1 VNREIDPE
9 RSLRL
14 SRLSWPE
21 VRRLLTNDPRL
32 ILPVGALDHHGPHLP
47 LGANTL
53 IAEHVALDLSG
64 RLQLVAAPT
73 FHYGLTKPDWAPYP
87 GTSTLRRKTFHRA
100 INELLASWD
109 DHGIDEVVIVS
120 AQRHEP
126 HIEALLTALTE
137 NPTTE
142 IVDLMTIDVADL
154 VESLPEEE
162 RGGELETSLL
172 LFLAPELVRMDEAVD
187 FLPHS
192 QSSGKYVEGRVTT
205 PPPGFQ
211 GVVGRPTLATAEKG
225 AAVYYRYISIL
236 EEALARPSPSAS
248 SEGC

>member
-1 VNREIDPE
+1 
-9 RSLRL
+9 LRL

-21 VRRLLTNDPRL
+21 VRRLLTNDARL
-32 ILPVGALDHHGPHLP
+32 ILPVGALDHHRPHLP
-47 LGANTL
+47 LSANTL
-53 IAEHVALDLSG
+53 IAECVALDLSS
-64 RLQLVAAPT
+64 RLQLVVAPT
-73 FHYGLTKPDWAPYP
+73 FHYGLTKPDWAPDP
-87 GTSTLRRKTFHRA
+87 GTGTLRRKTFHRA
-100 INELLASWD
+100 INELLSSWD

-137 NPTTE
+137 NATTE
-142 IVDLMTIDVADL
+142 IVDPMTIDVADL
-154 VESLPEEE
+154 VDGLPEEK

-172 LFLAPELVRMDEAVD
+172 LFLAPELVRMDEAVY

-192 QSSGKYVEGRVTT
+192 QSSEKYVEGRVTT

-211 GVVGRPTLATAEKG
+211 SVVGRPTLATAEKG
-225 AAVYYRYISIL
+225 AAVYHRYITTL

-248 SEGC
+248 PEGC